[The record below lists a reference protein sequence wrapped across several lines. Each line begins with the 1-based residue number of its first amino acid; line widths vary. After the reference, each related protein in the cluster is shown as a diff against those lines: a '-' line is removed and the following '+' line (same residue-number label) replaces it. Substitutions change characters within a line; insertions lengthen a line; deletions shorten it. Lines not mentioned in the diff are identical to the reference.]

1 MGRKILLV
9 EDNPYTC
16 EIFTTM
22 VQHLGFGCV
31 TARDGGKGIAAALSE
46 MPDVIFMDYMMPV
59 MDGIEATRC
68 IKAQAAIAHIPV
80 VLFTAALGDNV
91 ASAAIEAGATRV
103 LIKPASLSEIDRV
116 LQDCLVELS
125 FTFNSRGIAC
135 HERGDFAAA
144 LANYNE
150 SLRLNPIDALA
161 LNNRA
166 VTRHAQG
173 DLRGALADY
182 DEALKLKPD
191 YATAYNNRGIVS
203 GNFADAFGAL
213 SEYTEAFHLNPEH
226 AIAFKNRSLS

>member
-16 EIFTTM
+16 DIFTTM
-22 VQHLGFGCV
+22 VRHLGFASV
-31 TARDGGKGIAAALSE
+31 TARDGADGIRAALNES
-46 MPDVIFMDYMMPV
+46 PDVIFMDYMMPAI
-59 MDGIEATRC
+59 DGIEATRR
-68 IKAQAAIAHIPV
+68 IKEQAAIAHIPI

-91 ASAAIEAGATRV
+91 ASAAIEAGATRI
-103 LIKPASLSEIDRV
+103 LIKPASLREIARV

-135 HERGDFAAA
+135 HERGDFATA
-144 LANYNE
+144 LANYHE
-150 SLRLNPIDALA
+150 ALRLNPQDALA

-191 YATAYNNRGIVS
+191 YATAYKNRAIVRV
-203 GNFADAFGAL
+203 NLADAFGAM
-213 SEYTEAFHLNPEH
+213 SDYTEAIHLNSEPTRT
-226 AIAFKNRSLS
+226 FRNRCLG